1 MSQPIYLDYMATTP
15 LDPEVLAAMLPYY
28 TDIKLMANPGSLN
41 HRLGQEAFRTLSSQ
55 RERCAACINAQADEL
70 IFTAGATEANNI
82 AIFGAAHF
90 YARQGKHVITAT
102 TEHKAVLNVFAAL
115 EQQGFEV
122 SYLTPAADGL
132 IALDTIAQALRPDT
146 ILCSLMQVNNEI
158 GVIQDIPAI
167 AALLKSKGVLLHVDG
182 AQSFGPLGSDVRALG
197 VDLMSFSAHKVY
209 GPKGVGALYMRQQ
222 PRIQLK
228 PMLFGGGQEK
238 GLRPGTQAL
247 PLIVGMTNAFEKMNR
262 LRTTEMQQL
271 LAYRLELEATLQVI
285 EGIQFNGSFQQ
296 RVAQNLHFSV
306 SGVDGSELLT
316 ALYPLMLSSQS
327 ACQAALGGSSH
338 VLKAIGLEDH
348 LARAS
353 IRLSLGRMTTNQEI
367 AETKAILQK
376 EIPRLRKIY

>member
-1 MSQPIYLDYMATTP
+1 MSKPIYLDYMATTP

-28 TDIKLMANPGSLN
+28 NDVHLMANPGSLN
-41 HRLGQEAFRTLSSQ
+41 HRLGQEALTALELH
-55 RERCAACINAQADEL
+55 RERLASCINAQADEL

-82 AIFGAAHF
+82 AIFGAAYF
-90 YARQGKHVITAT
+90 YSRQGKHLITAK
-102 TEHKAVLNVFAAL
+102 TEHKAVLNVFEEL
-115 EQQGFEV
+115 ERQGFSV
-122 SYLTPAADGL
+122 SYLTPASDGV
-132 IALDTIAQALRPDT
+132 ISIDSIAQAIRPDT

-182 AQSFGPLGSDVRALG
+182 AQSFGPLGTDVRALN

-209 GPKGVGALYMRQQ
+209 GPKGVGALYIRQK

-247 PLIVGMTNAFEKMNR
+247 PLIIGMTHAFEKMNR
-262 LRTTEMQQL
+262 IRTTEMQQL
-271 LAYRLELEATLQVI
+271 LAYRHELEQTLQAI
-285 EGIQFNGSFQQ
+285 EGIVFNGCIKL
-296 RVAQNLHFSV
+296 RVAHNLNFSV
-306 SGVDGSELLT
+306 RGVDGSDLIT

-338 VLKAIGLEDH
+338 VLKAIGLEDY

-353 IRLSLGRMTTNQEI
+353 IRLSLGRMTTHQEI
-367 AETKAILQK
+367 AQTKEILKK
-376 EIPRLRKIY
+376 EIPHLREIN